1 MSMGD
6 NSNSTSLDLKN
17 QKKIESL
24 VPYKVTENLM
34 KMTNKAIFMHCLP
47 AYRDK
52 EVARS
57 VIDGKDSVVWQEAE
71 NRLHIQKSIL
81 LWCLNK

>member
-1 MSMGD
+1 M
-6 NSNSTSLDLKN
+6 
-17 QKKIESL
+17 KI
-24 VPYKVTENLM
+24 
-34 KMTNKAIFMHCLP
+34 TNNAIFMHCLP

-52 EVARS
+52 EVAKS
-57 VIDGKDSVVWQEAE
+57 VIDGNNSVVWQEAE